1 MGTFNEFVTRADALA
16 NETFT
21 EYTVTK
27 RRFEAAER
35 KRAETPVKHG
45 LVSAEYAVRAAKAE
59 ADYLEARE
67 KYETIKAR
75 PA

>member
-16 NETFT
+16 DETFT

-45 LVSAEYAVRAAKAE
+45 LVSAE
-59 ADYLEARE
+59 
-67 KYETIKAR
+67 
-75 PA
+75 